1 MENEISNIFDIRSHT
16 FDVSDQAV
24 FILKDSGL
32 CDEERN
38 KTNVSNHLTEI
49 QSRSSCFL
57 FVMMTVHWDQ
67 ADPNCNYNRMIY
79 RAWIQIPFNVDGIY
93 FSIYTHMLENP
104 HIIIV
109 HLAALD
115 NGRKPDIGT
124 LKKDRGDIFLEFCA
138 ERFKAKFLQ

>member
-1 MENEISNIFDIRSHT
+1 
-16 FDVSDQAV
+16 
-24 FILKDSGL
+24 
-32 CDEERN
+32 
-38 KTNVSNHLTEI
+38 
-49 QSRSSCFL
+49 
-57 FVMMTVHWDQ
+57 
-67 ADPNCNYNRMIY
+67 
-79 RAWIQIPFNVDGIY
+79 
-93 FSIYTHMLENP
+93 MLENP